1 MFCIYIYLEKCL
13 AISSTVLT
21 KFSLTVSYTSR
32 TLVVVEV
39 DVVSSLELT
48 SILDY
53 FMRIKDLVT
62 AEELRFY

>member
-21 KFSLTVSYTSR
+21 KFSLSVSYTSR

-39 DVVSSLELT
+39 DVASSLELT

-62 AEELRFY
+62 EEELRFY